1 MYFLAAVSSIRRA
14 GESQNGAV
22 LNVQQGILN
31 RRVSSK
37 RGIEVKQP
45 EVGSIKFIPMSKL
58 KQDHYKVSPR
68 KPDEPES
75 AEGKS
80 SNNYLQGRGAQFNT
94 KNRFL
99 KDEITREHIEGI
111 DDWSEDNSATQYLE
125 QEAKTIVNKID
136 SPDVGMSYSMNPY
149 AGCEH
154 GCIYCYARNVHEY
167 WGYSAGL
174 DFERKIIV
182 KKNAPQLLRKFLM
195 HAKWQA
201 TPIML
206 SGNTDCYQPAEQ
218 KYRLTRALL
227 EVCNEFN
234 QPVGILTKNSWIIK
248 DKDILEEMARKRLV
262 SAMVSIT
269 SFNEDLRRV
278 MEPRTTTAKQKL
290 KVIEELSSV
299 GVRMG
304 VMMGPMI
311 PGLNEHEMQR
321 IMKAAKDNGATF
333 TAYTFI
339 RLNGAIKFLF
349 HDWLYK
355 NFPDRA
361 DKVWHLVEQSHDGKV
376 NDSRWGVRMRGE
388 GNIAQ
393 MVAQQYKKYGKLY
406 GMNAEEWSLDTTI
419 FRRPGEQGKLF

>member
-1 MYFLAAVSSIRRA
+1 
-14 GESQNGAV
+14 
-22 LNVQQGILN
+22 
-31 RRVSSK
+31 
-37 RGIEVKQP
+37 
-45 EVGSIKFIPMSKL
+45 MSEKL
-58 KQDHYKVSPR
+58 KQDHVKITARP
-68 KPDEPES
+68 KEEQ
-75 AEGKS
+75 EQ
-80 SNNYLQGRGAQFNT
+80 YLQGRGAQFNT
-94 KNRFL
+94 KNKFQ
-99 KDEITREHIEGI
+99 KDERTREHIEGI
-111 DDWSEDNSATQYLE
+111 DDWSEENIKTQYLE
-125 QEAKTIVNKID
+125 QESKSIVNKVD
-136 SPDVGMSYSMNPY
+136 SPDVGMMYSMNPY

-182 KKNAPQLLRKFLM
+182 KKNAPEMLRKFLM
-195 HAKWQA
+195 HPKWNGEH
-201 TPIML
+201 PIML

-218 KYRLTRALL
+218 TYMLTRRLL

-248 DKDILEEMARKRLV
+248 DKDVLQEMAKKGIV

-269 SFNEDLRRV
+269 SFNEDLRRI

-290 KVIEELSSV
+290 KVIEELSKA
-299 GVRMG
+299 GIRMG
-304 VMMGPMI
+304 IMMGPMI

-321 IMKAAKDNGATF
+321 IMKAAADNGATF

-361 DKVWHLVEQSHDGKV
+361 DKVWHMIEGGHNGKV

-388 GNIAQ
+388 GGIAK
-393 MVAQQYKKYGKLY
+393 MVNDQYHTYTKKFGL
-406 GMNAEEWSLDTTI
+406 NHERLEVDCTR

>member
-1 MYFLAAVSSIRRA
+1 
-14 GESQNGAV
+14 
-22 LNVQQGILN
+22 
-31 RRVSSK
+31 
-37 RGIEVKQP
+37 
-45 EVGSIKFIPMSKL
+45 MSEKL
-58 KQDHYKVSPR
+58 KQDHYKVKVKDQEENSQ
-68 KPDEPES
+68 
-75 AEGKS
+75 
-80 SNNYLQGRGAQFNT
+80 YLQGRGAQINT
-94 KNRFL
+94 KNKFL
-99 KDEITREHIEGI
+99 KIEKTKENVEAI
-111 DDWSEDNSATQYLE
+111 DDWEESNVPTQYLE
-125 QEAKTIVNKID
+125 QESKTIVNKVE
-136 SPDVGMSYSMNPY
+136 SPDVGMMYSMNPY

-195 HAKWQA
+195 HKNWDA

-218 KYRLTRALL
+218 KYRLTRGML

-234 QPVGILTKNSWIIK
+234 QPVGILTKNSWILK
-248 DKDILEEMARKRLV
+248 DKDVLSEMGRKNIV

-278 MEPRTTTAKQKL
+278 MEPRTTTARQKL
-290 KVIEELSSV
+290 KVINELSAA

-304 VMMGPMI
+304 IMMGPMI

-321 IMKAAKDNGATF
+321 IMKAARDNGATF

-349 HDWLYK
+349 RDWLYK
-355 NFPDRA
+355 NFTERA
-361 DKVWHLVEQSHDGKV
+361 DKVWHLIEASHDGKV
-376 NDSRWGVRMRGE
+376 NDSRWGIRMRGE
-388 GNIAQ
+388 GNIALI
-393 MVAQQYKKYGKLY
+393 VAQQYKKYQKLY
-406 GMNAEEWSLDTTI
+406 GLNNDRWELDSSI
-419 FRRPGEQGKLF
+419 FRRPGGQIKMF

>member
-1 MYFLAAVSSIRRA
+1 
-14 GESQNGAV
+14 
-22 LNVQQGILN
+22 
-31 RRVSSK
+31 
-37 RGIEVKQP
+37 
-45 EVGSIKFIPMSKL
+45 MSEKL
-58 KQDHYKVSPR
+58 KQDHYKVKPKNQNTPKVSP
-68 KPDEPES
+68 
-75 AEGKS
+75 EGGDLEGAVAS
-80 SNNYLQGRGAQFNT
+80 SYISGRGAQFNA

-99 KDEITREHIEGI
+99 KNEKTKEHIEAI
-111 DDWSEDNSATQYLE
+111 DDWEEALLPTQYLE
-125 QEAKTIVNKID
+125 LESKTIVNKVE
-136 SPDVGMSYSMNPY
+136 SKDVGMSYSMNPY

-174 DFERKIIV
+174 DFEQKILI

-195 HAKWQA
+195 HPKWDA

-218 KYRLTRALL
+218 KYRLTRQML

-234 QPVGILTKNSWIIK
+234 QSVGILTKNSWILK
-248 DKDILEEMARKRLV
+248 DKDVLQEMAKKRIV

-290 KVIEELSSV
+290 KVINELSSA

-304 VMMGPMI
+304 IMMGPMI
-311 PGLNEHEMQR
+311 PGLNDHEMQR
-321 IMKAAKDNGATF
+321 IMKAAADNGATF

-361 DKVWHLVEQSHDGKV
+361 DKVWHLIEQSHDGQV
-376 NDSRWGVRMRGE
+376 NDTRWGIRMRGE

-406 GMNAEEWSLDTTI
+406 KMNAEEWSLNTSI
-419 FRRPGEQGKLF
+419 FRRPGEQGRLF

>member
-1 MYFLAAVSSIRRA
+1 
-14 GESQNGAV
+14 
-22 LNVQQGILN
+22 
-31 RRVSSK
+31 
-37 RGIEVKQP
+37 
-45 EVGSIKFIPMSKL
+45 MSEKL
-58 KQDHYKVSPR
+58 QQDHFKV
-68 KPDEPES
+68 KPKDQVPENNGDIS
-75 AEGKS
+75 NGEGTS
-80 SNNYLQGRGAQFNT
+80 YLQGRGAQFNT
-94 KNRFL
+94 KNKFL
-99 KDEITREHIEGI
+99 KNEITREHIEGI
-111 DDWSEDNSATQYLE
+111 DDWDESNVPTIYME
-125 QEAKTIVNKID
+125 QESKTIVNKVE
-136 SPDVGMSYSMNPY
+136 SPDVGMMYSMNPY

-182 KKNAPQLLRKFLM
+182 KKNAPQLLRKFLL
-195 HAKWQA
+195 HKKWDA

-218 KYRLTRALL
+218 TYRLTRGLL

-234 QPVGILTKNSWIIK
+234 QPVGILTKNSWILK
-248 DKDILEEMARKRLV
+248 DKDVLQEMAKKKIV

-290 KVIEELSSV
+290 KVINELSSA

-304 VMMGPMI
+304 IMMGPMI

-321 IMKAAKDNGATF
+321 IMKAARDNGATF

-361 DKVWHLVEQSHDGKV
+361 DKIWHLIEQSHDGKV
-376 NDSRWGVRMRGE
+376 NDTRWGVRMRGE

-406 GMNAEEWSLDTTI
+406 GMNAEEWSLDRSK
-419 FRRPGEQGKLF
+419 FQVPGGQGRLF

>member
-1 MYFLAAVSSIRRA
+1 
-14 GESQNGAV
+14 
-22 LNVQQGILN
+22 
-31 RRVSSK
+31 
-37 RGIEVKQP
+37 
-45 EVGSIKFIPMSKL
+45 MSEKL
-58 KQDHYKVSPR
+58 KQDHYKVSA
-68 KPDEPES
+68 KEKEE
-75 AEGKS
+75 AEQ
-80 SNNYLQGRGAQFNT
+80 YLQGRGAQFNT

-99 KDEITREHIEGI
+99 RDEVTREHVEAI
-111 DDWSEDNSATQYLE
+111 DDWSEDNTPTQYLE
-125 QEAKTIVNKID
+125 QLSKTIVNKVE
-136 SPDVGMSYSMNPY
+136 SPDVGMAYSMNAY

-182 KKNAPQLLRKFLM
+182 KKNAPQLLRKQLM
-195 HAKWQA
+195 SPKWEVM
-201 TPIML
+201 PIML

-218 KYRLTRALL
+218 KYRLTRGLL

-234 QPVGILTKNSWIIK
+234 QPVGILTKNAWIIK
-248 DKDILEEMARKRLV
+248 DKDILQELAKKRLV

-278 MEPRTTTAKQKL
+278 MEPRTTTAKQRL
-290 KVIEELSSV
+290 KVIEELSNA
-299 GVRMG
+299 GIRMG

-311 PGLNEHEMQR
+311 PGLNDHEMQR
-321 IMKAAKDNGATF
+321 IMKAASDVGAVF

-361 DKVWHLVEQSHDGKV
+361 DKVWHLIEQSHDGKV
-376 NDSRWGVRMRGE
+376 NDTRWGLRMRGE
-388 GNIAQ
+388 GA
-393 MVAQQYKKYGKLY
+393 VADLITQQYKKYGKMY
-406 GMNAEEWSLDTTI
+406 GMNQDRFELDTTI
-419 FRRPGEQGKLF
+419 FRRPGQQGRLF

>member
-1 MYFLAAVSSIRRA
+1 
-14 GESQNGAV
+14 
-22 LNVQQGILN
+22 
-31 RRVSSK
+31 
-37 RGIEVKQP
+37 
-45 EVGSIKFIPMSKL
+45 MSEKL
-58 KQDHYKVSPR
+58 KQDHYKVKVKDQEENSQ
-68 KPDEPES
+68 
-75 AEGKS
+75 
-80 SNNYLQGRGAQFNT
+80 YLQGRGAQINT
-94 KNRFL
+94 KNKFL
-99 KDEITREHIEGI
+99 KNEKTKEHVEAI
-111 DDWSEDNSATQYLE
+111 DDWEESNVATQYLE
-125 QEAKTIVNKID
+125 QESKTIVNKVE
-136 SPDVGMSYSMNPY
+136 SPDVGMMYSMNPY

-195 HAKWQA
+195 HPKWDA

-218 KYRLTRALL
+218 TFRLTRGLL

-234 QPVGILTKNSWIIK
+234 QPVGILTKNSWILK
-248 DKDILEEMARKRLV
+248 DKDVLQEMGKKKIV

-290 KVIEELSSV
+290 KVINELSSA

-321 IMKAAKDNGATF
+321 IMKEARDNGATF

-361 DKVWHLVEQSHDGKV
+361 DKVWHLIEHSHDGKV
-376 NDSRWGVRMRGE
+376 NDSRYGVRMRGE
-388 GNIAQ
+388 GAIAQ

-406 GMNAEEWSLDTTI
+406 GMNAEVWSLDRTK
-419 FRRPGEQGKLF
+419 FRVPGGQGKLF

>member
-1 MYFLAAVSSIRRA
+1 MEDQLR
-14 GESQNGAV
+14 
-22 LNVQQGILN
+22 
-31 RRVSSK
+31 
-37 RGIEVKQP
+37 
-45 EVGSIKFIPMSKL
+45 
-58 KQDHYKVSPR
+58 QDHHKVTATPQAQSTQYI
-68 KPDEPES
+68 S
-75 AEGKS
+75 
-80 SNNYLQGRGAQFNT
+80 GRGAQFNT

-99 KDEITREHIEGI
+99 KNEATKEHVEGI
-111 DDWSEDNSATQYLE
+111 DDWEEPHIPTQYLE
-125 QEAKTIVNKID
+125 QESKTIVNKIE
-136 SPDVGMSYSMNPY
+136 SQDVGMGYSMNPY

-174 DFERKIIV
+174 DFERKIII

-195 HAKWQA
+195 HPKWDA
-201 TPIML
+201 SPIML

-218 KYRLTRALL
+218 TYRLTRKML

-234 QPVGILTKNSWIIK
+234 QPVGILTKNSWILK
-248 DKDILEEMARKRLV
+248 DKDVLQEMAKKKIV

-269 SFNEDLRRV
+269 SLNEDLRRT

-290 KVIEELSSV
+290 KVIEELSSA

-321 IMKAAKDNGATF
+321 IMKAAADAGATF

-349 HDWLYK
+349 HDWLCK
-355 NFPDRA
+355 NFPNHA
-361 DKVWHLVEQSHDGKV
+361 DKVWHLIEQSHDGKV
-376 NDSRWGVRMRGE
+376 NDTRWGVRMRGE
-388 GNIAQ
+388 GNIAA

-406 GMNAEEWSLDTTI
+406 NMNAEEWSLDTKL
-419 FRRPGEQGKLF
+419 FKRPGEQGKLF